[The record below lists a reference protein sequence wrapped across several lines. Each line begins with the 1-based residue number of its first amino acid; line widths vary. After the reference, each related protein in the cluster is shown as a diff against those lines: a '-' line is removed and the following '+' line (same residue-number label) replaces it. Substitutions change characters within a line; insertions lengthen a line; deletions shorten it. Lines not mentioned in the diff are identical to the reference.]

1 MQVIKNKQN
10 KQKKYGIFK
19 TTRQEEEEEGILIC
33 HLFKDLS
40 HEWLNILKKKKK
52 IRFLLFY
59 LYLMYIYVCIPSFIY
74 LLVCLF
80 DWLIFRVIK

>member
-52 IRFLLFY
+52 NTVSLILFISNVYICMYTLVY
-59 LYLMYIYVCIPSFIY
+59 LFT
-74 LLVCLF
+74 CLF
-80 DWLIFRVIK
+80 V

>member
-19 TTRQEEEEEGILIC
+19 TTRQEEEEEEEEGILIC

-40 HEWLNILKKKKK
+40 LEWLNIFKKKKK

-59 LYLMYIYVCIPSFIY
+59 LYLIYIYVCIPSFIY
-74 LLVCLF
+74 LLVCL
-80 DWLIFRVIK
+80 IG